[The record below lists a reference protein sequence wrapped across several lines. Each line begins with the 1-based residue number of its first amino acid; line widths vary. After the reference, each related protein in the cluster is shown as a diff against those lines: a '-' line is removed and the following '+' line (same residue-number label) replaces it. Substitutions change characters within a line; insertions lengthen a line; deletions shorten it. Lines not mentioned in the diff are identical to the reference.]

1 MSAEIIP
8 FGPHTEKVTP
18 PKRGTETN
26 EEKISRLIHEIADE
40 LGIDIYAPFRK
51 PGKKP

>member
-8 FGPHTEKVTP
+8 FGPRPEKVTP
-18 PKRGTETN
+18 PKRSAETPD
-26 EEKISRLIHEIADE
+26 ERISRLIHEIADE

>member
-8 FGPHTEKVTP
+8 FGPRPEKVTP
-18 PKRGTETN
+18 PKRGAETN

-40 LGIDIYAPFRK
+40 LGIDIYAPFRG